1 MHPYP
6 LLSICPIP
14 DLECL
19 WWGLQSLSVQCN
31 PDPHSIQKEAEI
43 EALVAISTQLRSRT
57 CRSWLMHIKTYSI
70 PMSRMRNSFVMYL
83 ILVVWQWWL
92 MIKSSSGY
100 HLEHSWVPQ
109 KSKCF
114 TCRAFKRLK
123 KKDEV
128 VGSSGKTSSRYMMG
142 AAFHHKFQIQFNLV
156 FQNICETDLVRK
168 LGKFPMSGIEPETN
182 KPENSRPVC

>member
-1 MHPYP
+1 MADDKIKLWVPP
-6 LLSICPIP
+6 GTFLSSSEVQV
-14 DLECL
+14 LH
-19 WWGLQSLSVQCN
+19 LQSVQ
-31 PDPHSIQKEAEI
+31 KAE
-43 EALVAISTQLRSRT
+43 
-57 CRSWLMHIKTYSI
+57 
-70 PMSRMRNSFVMYL
+70 
-83 ILVVWQWWL
+83 
-92 MIKSSSGY
+92 
-100 HLEHSWVPQ
+100 
-109 KSKCF
+109 
-114 TCRAFKRLK
+114 